1 MKIKGNE
8 KNYVKLELVED
19 SVSMDSV
26 RVCACLFG
34 SKRSL
39 VLHCMDARA
48 S

>member
-1 MKIKGNE
+1 MKIKGNK
-8 KNYVKLELVED
+8 KNYVKLQLVEE
-19 SVSMDSV
+19 SVSMDGV
-26 RVCACLFG
+26 RVCACLVG